1 MSNESHG
8 VGPQNTSSWLQKGLA
23 TITRM
28 GRVAA
33 PPRGASGVTNPLR
46 EIFTDLIAYVIFFRA
61 SCEEQPRPLNE
72 IREKVIALLNAQD
85 ERVKTSGVAV
95 ETFRE
100 ARFAV
105 LSWVDEMILNSNWPQ
120 RNQWQHLMLTYYGT
134 LNAGEEFFHHLE
146 QLPSPLND
154 VREIYYLCLSLGYQ
168 GRYAVG
174 DDPRELKDMKAAL
187 YKQLCASNG
196 DIRQNY
202 NRLFPEAYQKAIPSA
217 AAPTRVKL
225 VWYIAVF
232 SIPVILFAG
241 YFWLLRSEANRILAK
256 LVAPQPPPPPVDW
269 GRRLV
274 DELRARGFYAVD
286 EPKAVRIILQSLL
299 FATGSKELKPEAVE
313 KIDGIVATV
322 KQYAPQQEIV
332 IEGHAS
338 RERDTAEAQNQKLS
352 EDRARTVAEAFVRAG
367 YRNEKISAVGYG
379 TTRPVALNDTEEGR
393 ARNRRVEI
401 VVRK

>member
-1 MSNESHG
+1 MSNESHS
-8 VGPQNTSSWLQKGLA
+8 VNPQNTSSWLQKGLA

-28 GRVAA
+28 GRVTASPRVA
-33 PPRGASGVTNPLR
+33 PGVTNPLR
-46 EIFTDLIAYVIFFRA
+46 EIFTDLMAYVIFFRA

-72 IREKVIALLNAQD
+72 VREKVVALLNAQD

-105 LSWVDEMILNSNWPQ
+105 LSWVDEMILNSNWSQ

-134 LNAGEEFFHHLE
+134 LNAGEEFFRHLE

-154 VREIYYLCLSLGYQ
+154 IREIYYLCLSLGFQ

-174 DDPRELKDMKAAL
+174 DDPRELKDLKGSL

-196 DIRQNY
+196 DIRQNF
-202 NRLFPEAYQKAIPSA
+202 NRLFPEAYQKAIPTA
-217 AAPTRVKL
+217 VAPTRVKL
-225 VWYIAVF
+225 VWYIAAF
-232 SIPVILFAG
+232 SIPMILFVG
-241 YFWLLRSEANRILAK
+241 FWYVLHREANLILAK

-269 GRRLV
+269 PRRLV

-352 EDRARTVAEAFVRAG
+352 EDRARTVADTFVRAG
-367 YRNEKISAVGYG
+367 YRSEKISAVGFG
-379 TTRPVALNDTEEGR
+379 TTKPVALNDTEEGR
-393 ARNRRVEI
+393 AKNRRVEI
-401 VVRK
+401 IVRK

>member
-1 MSNESHG
+1 
-8 VGPQNTSSWLQKGLA
+8 
-23 TITRM
+23 M
-28 GRVAA
+28 GRVTA
-33 PPRGASGVTNPLR
+33 PARVSPGLTNPLR
-46 EIFTDLIAYVIFFRA
+46 DIFTDLIAYVIFFKA

-72 IREKVIALLNAQD
+72 VREKVIALLNAQD
-85 ERVKTSGVAV
+85 ERVKTSGVTV

-105 LSWVDEMILNSNWPQ
+105 LSWVDEMILNSNWSQ
-120 RNQWQHLMLTYYGT
+120 RNQWQHLMLSYYGT
-134 LNAGEEFFHHLE
+134 LNAGEEFFVHLE
-146 QLPSPLND
+146 KLPSALND

-187 YKQLCASNG
+187 YKQLCVTNG

-217 AAPTRVKL
+217 AAPARTKL

-241 YFWLLRSEANRILAK
+241 YFWLLHREANRILAE
-256 LVAPQPPPPPVDW
+256 LVAPQPPPPPAEW
-269 GRRLV
+269 GSRLV

-286 EPKAVRIILQSLL
+286 EPKAVRITLQSLL

-313 KIDGIVATV
+313 KIDGIVAIV
-322 KQYAPQQEIV
+322 KRYAPQQEIV

-338 RERDTAEAQNQKLS
+338 RERDTDEAQNQKLS
-352 EDRARTVAEAFVRAG
+352 EARAHTVADAFVRAG
-367 YRNEKISAVGYG
+367 YSNEKISAVGYG
-379 TTRPVALNDTEEGR
+379 SRRPVALNDTEEGR
-393 ARNRRVEI
+393 AKNRRVEI

>member
-1 MSNESHG
+1 
-8 VGPQNTSSWLQKGLA
+8 
-23 TITRM
+23 M
-28 GRVAA
+28 GRVTA
-33 PPRGASGVTNPLR
+33 PARGASGVTNPLR
-46 EIFTDLIAYVIFFRA
+46 EIFTDLIAYIIFFRA

-174 DDPRELKDMKAAL
+174 DDPRELKDMQAAL

-202 NRLFPEAYQKAIPSA
+202 NRLFPEAYQKAIPST
-217 AAPTRVKL
+217 AAPARVKL

-241 YFWLLRSEANRILAK
+241 YFWLLHREANRILAK
-256 LVAPQPPPPPVDW
+256 LVAPQPAPPPVDW
-269 GRRLV
+269 GSRLV

-313 KIDGIVATV
+313 KIDGIVAIV

-338 RERDTAEAQNQKLS
+338 RERDSNEAQNQKLS
-352 EDRARTVAEAFVRAG
+352 EERARTVADAFVRAG

-393 ARNRRVEI
+393 AKNRRVEI